1 MNKNYVKQ
9 FRLDNGIKFSGG
21 IKLLNHKYSKH
32 TWFVNDTEIYSAI
45 ECDNNL
51 KLLTYTDDSDVVAGL
66 LNGTIEFEKVKQY
79 EQITFEEAIEM
90 IRKKEKTYMKYN
102 DELLICGFTFHSKH
116 KKMRSIILSK
126 NDNIFVTEKEI
137 SFFEALKY
145 NFYKEV

>member
-1 MNKNYVKQ
+1 MIIKNEDLYDLLNVKVGDKIKVIGGVGIEYGQ
-9 FRLDNGIKFSGG
+9 QLKVIENGKFSVGYYDDKHALS
-21 IKLLNHKYSKH
+21 KLIDVE
-32 TWFVNDTEIYSAI
+32 FV
-45 ECDNNL
+45 
-51 KLLTYTDDSDVVAGL
+51 
-66 LNGTIEFEKVKQY
+66 KVKQY

-102 DELLICGFTFHSKH
+102 DELLICGFTFRSKH